1 MHCLI
6 KTRKIGLNS
15 LLLEVNLVAMVLVDY
30 QAKMGEMG
38 NKVQPVYSDRGAK
51 SVLAVLKVRMANKVR
66 LVRLV

>member
-1 MHCLI
+1 
-6 KTRKIGLNS
+6 
-15 LLLEVNLVAMVLVDY
+15 MVLVDY